1 MTTIAD
7 SLANAIERQIASGAY
22 KAGDKLPSLRE
33 LAQLHGYAKNTVVAA
48 FELLVARG
56 LVEPRRGSGY
66 FVRPPQ
72 QQQAAK
78 PAEDDAGSLGRAM
91 DIVWLMREQLKTQP
105 DAIAVGDGFPPIA
118 WLADVRLD
126 KYHPK
131 VVRTGLGALFRYG
144 SRFGYAPLRD
154 HLVRKL
160 ADFGI
165 GAEPRQI
172 VLTHGANEAMDIV
185 IRYFVPPGGKVLVDD
200 PGYYPLFGKLK
211 LAGAQVLGVPRLA
224 DGPDLEALERLLVAE
239 RPRLFF
245 TQSIAHNPT
254 GSDISPAKA
263 FRVLQL
269 AQKHDLLIVEND
281 PLADFK
287 PTSLPR
293 LAALDQLE
301 RTIYIGSFSK
311 SFSAA
316 LRVGF
321 IACGADLASDLAD
334 LKALIHVSSSEYC
347 ERTVDVILS
356 EGHYQRHL
364 NRLQARLGEAT
375 RNAIRL
381 FESVDA
387 EVFARTPQSLYVWA
401 ALPGVADSLAFA
413 KELLPRKIVMAPGR
427 IFSVDSTQVSR
438 WSRFNVGAMADPRFA
453 KALRVALRRQA
464 G

>member
-7 SLANAIERQIASGAY
+7 SLADTLARQIASGAY

-48 FELLVARG
+48 FELLVSRG

-66 FVRPPQ
+66 FVLAQSSPKPP
-72 QQQAAK
+72 
-78 PAEDDAGSLGRAM
+78 EEDAGSLGRAM

-105 DAIAVGDGFPPIA
+105 DAVAVGDGFPPVE

-211 LAGAQVLGVPRLA
+211 LAGAQMLAVPRLA
-224 DGPDLEALERLLVAE
+224 DGPDLDVLEQLLIAE

-245 TQSIAHNPT
+245 TQSLAHNPT

-269 AQKHDLLIVEND
+269 AQKYNLLIVEND

-287 PTSLPR
+287 PTALPR
-293 LAALDQLE
+293 LSALDQLE

-334 LKALIHVSSSEYC
+334 LKALIHVSSSEYS

-364 NRLQARLGEAT
+364 NRLQTRLGEAT
-375 RNAIRL
+375 RKALQL
-381 FESVDA
+381 FDSVDA
-387 EVFARTPQSLYVWA
+387 EVFARTPQSLYIWA
-401 ALPGVADSLAFA
+401 RSPAWPTRWP
-413 KELLPRKIVMAPGR
+413 LPRNCCRAR
-427 IFSVDSTQVSR
+427 S
-438 WSRFNVGAMADPRFA
+438 
-453 KALRVALRRQA
+453 
-464 G
+464 